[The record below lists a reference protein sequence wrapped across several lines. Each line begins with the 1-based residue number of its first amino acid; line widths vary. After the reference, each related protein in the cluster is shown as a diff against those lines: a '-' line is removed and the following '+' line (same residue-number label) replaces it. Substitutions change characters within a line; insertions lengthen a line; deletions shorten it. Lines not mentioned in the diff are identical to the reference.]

1 MFEYYIEEKNN
12 SLKKYEMTDLSQ
24 LRGFNML
31 LKRLKL
37 SSSGTVDFV
46 MTYISPSGTKIP
58 ISKVPSERPN

>member
-1 MFEYYIEEKNN
+1 
-12 SLKKYEMTDLSQ
+12 MTDFSQ

-46 MTYISPSGTKIP
+46 MTDKARLVQKLST
-58 ISKVPSERPN
+58 SKVPAERPN

>member
-1 MFEYYIEEKNN
+1 
-12 SLKKYEMTDLSQ
+12 MTYLSQ

-46 MTYISPSGTKIP
+46 MTDKGPSSTKTINIQSSSGTAELTIDNKY
-58 ISKVPSERPN
+58 

>member
-1 MFEYYIEEKNN
+1 
-12 SLKKYEMTDLSQ
+12 MTDFSQ

-46 MTYISPSGTKIP
+46 MTDISPSAKNLS
-58 ISKVPSERPN
+58 ISKVPAERPN

>member
-1 MFEYYIEEKNN
+1 
-12 SLKKYEMTDLSQ
+12 MTDFSQ

-46 MTYISPSGTKIP
+46 KTDISPSGTKTIN
-58 ISKVPSERPN
+58 IQSSSGTAELTIDNK